1 MCSNQ
6 AHPIHL
12 HGHDFYVLG
21 QQAAASYESADQ
33 LNFANPIRRD
43 VAMLP
48 AAGYLVIGFPTD
60 NPGVWLLHCHIG
72 WHTVEGL
79 ALQLVERQSEIAA
92 LVDADYLAQGCSAW
106 ADFTTDTEKIQDD
119 TGI

>member
-1 MCSNQ
+1 M
-6 AHPIHL
+6 
-12 HGHDFYVLG
+12 LG
-21 QQAAASYESADQ
+21 QQAAATYTGVDQ
-33 LNFANPIRRD
+33 LNFVNPIRRD

-48 AAGYLVIGFPTD
+48 ASGFLVLGFPAD

-79 ALQLVERQSEIAA
+79 ALQLVERESEIPA
-92 LVDADYLAQGCSAW
+92 LIDADMLADGCSAW
-106 ADFTTDTEKIQDD
+106 VDFTTEVEKIQDD

>member
-1 MCSNQ
+1 
-6 AHPIHL
+6 
-12 HGHDFYVLG
+12 
-21 QQAAASYESADQ
+21 
-33 LNFANPIRRD
+33 
-43 VAMLP
+43 MLP